1 MILIDPRE
9 GSKDLL
15 PLMPL
20 GLAHLSAL
28 PYTDAC
34 WNGLGPGGAAVI
46 VGVERK
52 RVGDMLACLKDGRFV
67 GHQLPGMYQ
76 LCG

>member
-15 PLMPL
+15 PLMPP

-34 WNGLGPGGAAVI
+34 WSGLGPGA
-46 VGVERK
+46 R
-52 RVGDMLACLKDGRFV
+52 R
-67 GHQLPGMYQ
+67 
-76 LCG
+76 